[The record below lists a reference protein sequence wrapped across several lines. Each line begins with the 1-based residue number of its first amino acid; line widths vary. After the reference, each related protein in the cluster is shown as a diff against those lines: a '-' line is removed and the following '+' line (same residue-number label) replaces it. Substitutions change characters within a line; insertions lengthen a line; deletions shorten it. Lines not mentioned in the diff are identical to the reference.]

1 VLVRHR
7 RVPTLPSLP
16 DSLRGRGGYVGLRP
30 TSSCGIPD
38 FEHTRHTSLEG
49 TGPKAW
55 RGASHFVLVLLH
67 ATLSD
72 PTPRGLGVKR
82 NGCLP
87 MITHRYYSHTQTIWM
102 AVMDACCMVA
112 GIVLGVVIRIGTDS
126 LGEYISGHHNGWA
139 FLCGSM
145 ILANYLMGNYG
156 IQVIFS
162 RFNLFVSGVFSL
174 GAGLLVLSV
183 TSYAWFQQLVGR
195 GVLAWAAVV
204 YAGLWFLLRLVVYEV
219 LYRSRFFLCRAAIL
233 GTGRTAQRM
242 RETIENKIV
251 FPVHRA
257 VAYIRLA
264 GFDSGV
270 DLPAG
275 QILDGRV
282 VIDSTAEALPELV
295 RSLGVSTVIIGFE
308 DQEEVVRIYGELRQL
323 RFEGMEILTALGASE
338 MYSARVPIDQ
348 LSEAWVMQAAI
359 DSAAPAVRRLKRAF
373 DVALALALGL
383 VFLPVALAVA
393 LLIKLS
399 APRNPVIY
407 RQRRLGQFGQEF
419 TIYKF
424 RSMTEGA
431 EEESGPV
438 WAASEDVRITRIG
451 RVLRKFR
458 FDEVP
463 QFWNVIKGDM
473 SFVGP
478 RPERPEII
486 DQLEKQIPFYRE
498 RLNVMPGLTGWAQI
512 RYPYGSTVEHAV
524 KKLEFDLY
532 YMKHLSLRLDLQIIL
547 STIRIVLFGLE
558 RRVSAEAEPQVAC

>member
-1 VLVRHR
+1 MLVRHR